1 MSTSIAYFSMEI
13 GLENHIKNFAGGLG
27 ILAGDTLKSGA
38 DLGLDMLGITLN
50 YSQGYFS
57 QNLDSLTGLQ
67 IENSDAWDIAKFLQ
81 AENAEFSLEISHET
95 VWVRVFRYDIHGQK
109 SVVPVYFLDTDYDK
123 NTPENRH
130 ITSQLYIADPN
141 LRLKQEI
148 LLGIGG
154 VIMLQALGKFES
166 TQKYHL
172 NESHAAFAILAL
184 RQILNQESVEKLKEK
199 VVFTTHTPVLHGHKH
214 YQSSYLEAN
223 LAAQYFN
230 LIQENEKI
238 DGDFN
243 LTRFCLQNSI
253 YKNAVS
259 KKHAEVS
266 NELFPGFGID
276 FITNGVHAQSWTS
289 PATQAL
295 LDQYLAGWRADSSLF
310 RNALEIPDEQIFE
323 THQTN
328 KLELLKLIQE
338 RTGVIFDPK
347 IFTIGFGRRVDP
359 YKRLDLIFND
369 LERLKDIA
377 RKHNGLQLVF
387 SGKAYPQTQNLEGS
401 IAKIYSLSKQDLGLL
416 KIVYIPNY
424 DMEISLKMVSGAD
437 IWLNNPIKPL
447 EASGTSGMKAAMNGV
462 PNLSILDGW
471 WCEGWVEDQ
480 TGWAIG
486 EHSGDQDNLDNTASH
501 NGAEYINSRD
511 ANDLYN
517 KLERVVLPTYFLNSS
532 HWIEIQKQ
540 AMSLNGS
547 HFNTERMLLEY
558 LSKGYIKSI

>member
-1 MSTSIAYFSMEI
+1 MSTSIAYLSMEI
-13 GLENHIKNFAGGLG
+13 GLENQIKNFAGGLG

-38 DLGLDMLGITLN
+38 DLGLNMLGITLN
-50 YSQGYFS
+50 YSQGYFA
-57 QNLDSLTGLQ
+57 QSLESGTGQQL
-67 IENSDAWDIAKFLQ
+67 ESSDTWDISKFLHS
-81 AENAEFSLEISHET
+81 ENLEFSLEISQQI
-95 VWVRVFRYDIHGQK
+95 VWVRVFRYDICGQK

-123 NTPENRH
+123 NTLENRQ
-130 ITSQLYIADPN
+130 ITSQLYIADST

-154 VIMLQALGKFES
+154 IKMLQAIDKFS
-166 TQKYHL
+166 TIEKYHL

-184 RQILNQESVEKLKEK
+184 REILKPQDQSVVQGKI
-199 VVFTTHTPVLHGHKH
+199 VFTTHTPVLHGHKH
-214 YQSSYLEAN
+214 YQSSVLQAN
-223 LAAQYFN
+223 LDPKYYS
-230 LIQENEKI
+230 LIQINEIEN
-238 DGDFN
+238 GDFS
-243 LTRFCLQNSI
+243 LTKFCLENSI

-266 NELFPGFGID
+266 NQLFPGYQID

-295 LDQYLAGWRADSSLF
+295 LDQYIPGWRADSSLF
-310 RNALEIPDEQIFE
+310 RNALDIPDSEIYK

-328 KLELLKLIQE
+328 KVSLLKLIQE
-338 RTGVIFDPK
+338 RTGTVFEEN
-347 IFTIGFGRRVDP
+347 IFTVGFGRRVDP

-369 LERLKDIA
+369 LARLQKIA
-377 RKHNGLQLVF
+377 EKFNGLQLVF
-387 SGKAYPQTQNLEGS
+387 SGKAYPKTQDLEGS
-401 IAKIYSLSKQDLGLL
+401 IARIYNLSKQDLGLL

-424 DMEISLKMVSGAD
+424 DMEISLKMVSGSD

-447 EASGTSGMKAAMNGV
+447 EASGTSGMKAAINGV

-471 WCEGWVEDQ
+471 WSEGWIEGQ

-486 EHSGDQDNLDNTASH
+486 ESNDTPDNLDNMASH
-501 NGAEYINSRD
+501 DGADFINSRD
-511 ANDLYN
+511 SNDLYN
-517 KLERVVLPTYFLNSS
+517 KLEGVVLPTYFLDSA

-540 AMSLNGS
+540 AMALNGS

-558 LSKGYIKSI
+558 LSKGYVKV